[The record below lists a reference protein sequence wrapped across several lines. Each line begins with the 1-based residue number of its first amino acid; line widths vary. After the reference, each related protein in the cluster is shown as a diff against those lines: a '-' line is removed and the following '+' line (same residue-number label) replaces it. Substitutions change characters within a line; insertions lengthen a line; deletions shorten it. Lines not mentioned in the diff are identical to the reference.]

1 MIHLALLLAV
11 LVDASIRPLLPDA
24 FLLRVAPPDL
34 VLLTALYIGFRAR
47 RDTQLRWAVMLGLY
61 ADLMSVHAIGH
72 FAFLCGVAAY
82 VASRVRRFLPP
93 DPIFAYGVASFF
105 AGVVAACFGLVLAA
119 LTIRQNVGPGFG
131 RAVLTAF
138 TSALFAPVVFA
149 LWDQSRLFRRTLGG
163 RAYDF
168 A

>member
-11 LVDASIRPLLPDA
+11 LIDTSIRPLLPDA
-24 FLLRVAPPDL
+24 FLLRTAPPDL

-47 RDTQLRWAVMLGLY
+47 RDAQLRWAVMLGVY

-82 VASRVRRFLPP
+82 AASRVRRFLPP
-93 DPIFAYGVASFF
+93 DPTFAFGVASFF
-105 AGVVAACFGLVLAA
+105 CGVITACFGLILAA
-119 LTIRQNVGPGFG
+119 LTIRHHVGPGFA

-149 LWDQSRLFRRTLGG
+149 LWDQSRLFRRSLGG
-163 RAYDF
+163 RGYDF